1 MATIMKSKVFS
12 IAEMTDGTT
21 AATWY
26 DTLSITTLKSMAVS
40 IVGTGAVLVTILG
53 E

>member
-26 DTLSITTLKSMAVS
+26 DTLSITTLSGISTTM
-40 IVGTGAVLVTILG
+40 VGTGAVLVTVLG
-53 E
+53 A